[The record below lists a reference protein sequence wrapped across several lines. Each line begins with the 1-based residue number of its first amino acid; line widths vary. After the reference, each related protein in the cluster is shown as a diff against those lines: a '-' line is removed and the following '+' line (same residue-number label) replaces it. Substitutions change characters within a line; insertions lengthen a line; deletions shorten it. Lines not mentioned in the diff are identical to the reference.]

1 MQKQTTK
8 NHLTA
13 PPLDKAQVFS
23 LIDSYFSEGNAD
35 LSFEITADEVRKH
48 IAKEIDV
55 IGDCA
60 KLVKVVDKRFADIEN
75 LAKLSAEAAM
85 RAENLAMRKSG
96 GKLVI
101 EINDHKSGKK
111 HEVSGLTHRQFESAL
126 KFITARN
133 ASGYP
138 VPVWFY
144 GNAGGGKSHMFR
156 QLAQAL
162 GFTSYMIRGLGPTD
176 TLSSIVGFKNHL
188 TGEFVPG
195 LITPELYGKGGF
207 VAFDEVANADPSVPI
222 GLNDLVA
229 GVDYRF
235 PNGEL
240 VKKSKDFYLVASD
253 NTNGLGS
260 KGGFIRNKLD
270 ISSLTRFAFFR
281 LDYDNDLETALAGDA
296 SWAAYVQKV
305 RAFVAT
311 STLTAPVFI
320 TPRASINGAALLRAG
335 ISKADV
341 CDAVLFTHCGPDV
354 KATILS
360 NCGEYLG

>member
-1 MQKQTTK
+1 MTTTVTK
-8 NHLTA
+8 PA
-13 PPLDKAQVFS
+13 KPISKEEIFAF
-23 LIDSYFSEGNAD
+23 IDAYFSEGQAD
-35 LSFEITADEVRKH
+35 IQFEITADDVRKH
-48 IAKEIDV
+48 ITDDLKRRDDEIKKLRDSLIDV
-55 IGDCA
+55 GLAATRAVTAA
-60 KLVKVVDKRFADIEN
+60 KAAVD
-75 LAKLSAEAAM
+75 LAA
-85 RAENLAMRKSG
+85 RKSG
-96 GKLVI
+96 GTVKIVI
-101 EINDHKSGKK
+101 ENQQTGKT
-111 HEVSGLTHRQFESAL
+111 HQVSGLTHKQFASAL
-126 KFITARN
+126 KFVTARN

-138 VPVWFY
+138 LPVWFY

-156 QLAQAL
+156 QIAQAL
-162 GFTSYMIRGLGPTD
+162 GFGSYVIRGLGPTD

-195 LITPELYGKGGF
+195 LITPEIYGKGGF

-229 GVDYRF
+229 GIDYRF

-260 KGGFIRNKLD
+260 RAGFVRNKLD

-281 LDYDNDLETALAGDA
+281 LDYDDHLEIALAGDA
-296 SWAAYVQKV
+296 TWAAYVQKV
-305 RAFVAT
+305 RAFVGK
-311 STLTAPVFI
+311 STMTAPVFI

-335 ISKADV
+335 LPIADV

-354 KATILS
+354 KATIIA
-360 NCGEYLG
+360 NCGKYVA